1 MIRYRLTYGR
11 RIPWRTSNREIK
23 RGRDITW
30 ELRAMPAPD
39 WVMEQWPVDEAFDIP
54 FQPLGLLAVLYLYWC
69 HLIFSCF
76 FSR

>member
-1 MIRYRLTYGR
+1 
-11 RIPWRTSNREIK
+11 
-23 RGRDITW
+23 
-30 ELRAMPAPD
+30 MPAPD